1 MYKACVFLKIANTC
15 HSVSLPQNSFI
26 FQQKPTPSPRVHN
39 WTVITKSLRKQQQKT
54 ALTSAETRSK
64 DQ

>member
-26 FQQKPTPSPRVHN
+26 FQQKPTPRVHN
-39 WTVITKSLRKQQQKT
+39 WTQSSQNPYVNNNKRP
-54 ALTSAETRSK
+54 R
-64 DQ
+64 